1 MGTMGK
7 AISFRVLSLR
17 AKPARSC
24 NRLGRFAL
32 LTPSCGGL
40 CADREEKRVTCG
52 NEINR
57 WRGKKQEQ
65 LDSND
70 PNQRRLLGNPA
81 NGLHDS
87 VS

>member
-1 MGTMGK
+1 
-7 AISFRVLSLR
+7 
-17 AKPARSC
+17 
-24 NRLGRFAL
+24 
-32 LTPSCGGL
+32 SCGGL

-70 PNQRRLLGNPA
+70 PNQRRLSASFSTLSLLPLA
-81 NGLHDS
+81 QGLCCDGALS
-87 VS
+87 ERLCQLVREEP